1 MMFDPKQFAKVLKN
15 TRKARLLTQ
24 NDVARELMVTPQ
36 SVSKWE
42 RGEVVP
48 DVENLCAL
56 SRLLSVSLDVLLDNR
71 PADMVGFIG
80 IDGGAT
86 KTEFVLI
93 DETGRCLN
101 AIVLPGC
108 NPNACGVEKTLEI
121 LRQGID
127 FLRPQEMNV
136 AAIHFG
142 GAGMY
147 SGNYADVVRTALQK
161 AYPNIKVSCANDIS
175 NVIACSEDPDLC
187 IAAISGT
194 GCVVYSHQSGQLRR
208 FGGIGYLF
216 EGSGSGYDIGRDAIT
231 AALRA
236 GDGLEEPTLL
246 TKLVEQRLGGPAWN
260 SIQDLYRR
268 EPAYIASFSMLVFQ
282 AVEENDPVARQ
293 ILRRNARHMSDLIRA
308 AQEQIPDARHVVL
321 SGSLFAKNDR
331 FFEMVTQA
339 LDPGLKV
346 NRVTCPPVWGACL
359 HAARLCSMETI
370 PDLEAFLKSKN
381 DMIKGA

>member
-1 MMFDPKQFAKVLKN
+1 MFDTKQFARVLKN
-15 TRKARLLTQ
+15 TRMARLLTQ
-24 NDVARELMVTPQ
+24 NDVARELRVTPQ

-56 SRLLSVSLDVLLDNR
+56 SKLLSVSLDVLLDNR
-71 PADMVGFIG
+71 PADMVGLIG

-101 AIVLPGC
+101 TIVLPGC

-136 AAIHFG
+136 AGIHFG
-142 GAGMY
+142 GAGMF
-147 SGNYADVVRTALQK
+147 SGNYGDMVCAALQK
-161 AYPNIKVSCANDIS
+161 AYPNLKISCANDIS
-175 NVIACSEDPDLC
+175 NVIACCEKPELC

-194 GCVVYSHQSGQLRR
+194 GCVVYSHRSGQLRR

-216 EGSGSGYDIGRDAIT
+216 EGSGSGYDMGRDAIT

-236 GDGLEEPTLL
+236 GDGLGESTLL
-246 TKLVEQRLGGPAWN
+246 TQLVEQRLGGPAWN
-260 SIQDLYRR
+260 SIQELYRR
-268 EPAYIASFSMLVFQ
+268 EPAYIASFSLLVSQ
-282 AVEENDPVARQ
+282 AAEEDDPVAQQ
-293 ILRRNARHMSDLIRA
+293 ILRRNALHMASLIRA
-308 AQEQIPDARHVVL
+308 AHQHIPDARNVIL
-321 SGSLFAKNDR
+321 SGSLFANNDR
-331 FFEMVTQA
+331 FFQTVTEA
-339 LDPGLKV
+339 LDPGLSV
-346 NRVTCPPVWGACL
+346 DRMTCPPVWGACL
-359 HAARLCSMETI
+359 QAARLCGMETM
-370 PDLEAFLKSKN
+370 PDLEVFICSRNNLT
-381 DMIKGA
+381 KGA

>member
-1 MMFDPKQFAKVLKN
+1 MFDTKQFARVLKN

-24 NDVARELMVTPQ
+24 NDVARELRVTPQ

-56 SRLLSVSLDVLLDNR
+56 SKLLSVSLDVLLDNR
-71 PADMVGFIG
+71 PADMVGLIG

-101 AIVLPGC
+101 TIVLPGC

-136 AAIHFG
+136 AGIHFG
-142 GAGMY
+142 GAGMF
-147 SGNYADVVRTALQK
+147 SGNYGDMVCAALQK
-161 AYPNIKVSCANDIS
+161 AYPNLKISCANDIS
-175 NVIACSEDPDLC
+175 NVIACCEKPELC

-194 GCVVYSHQSGQLRR
+194 GCVVYSHRSGQLRR

-216 EGSGSGYDIGRDAIT
+216 EGSGSGYDMGRDAIT

-236 GDGLEEPTLL
+236 GDGLGESTLL
-246 TKLVEQRLGGPAWN
+246 TQLVEQRLGGPAWN
-260 SIQDLYRR
+260 SIQELYRR
-268 EPAYIASFSMLVFQ
+268 EPAYIASFSLLVSQ
-282 AVEENDPVARQ
+282 AAEEDDPVAQQ
-293 ILRRNARHMSDLIRA
+293 ILRRNALHMASLIRA
-308 AQEQIPDARHVVL
+308 AHQHIPDARNVIL
-321 SGSLFAKNDR
+321 SGSLFANNDR
-331 FFEMVTQA
+331 FFQTVTEA
-339 LDPGLKV
+339 LDPGLSV
-346 NRVTCPPVWGACL
+346 DRMTCPPVWGACL
-359 HAARLCSMETI
+359 QAARLCGMETM
-370 PDLEAFLKSKN
+370 PDLEVFICSRNNLT
-381 DMIKGA
+381 KGA

>member
-1 MMFDPKQFAKVLKN
+1 MFDAKRFARVLKN

-56 SRLLSVSLDVLLDNR
+56 SRLLAVSLDVLLDNR
-71 PADMVGFIG
+71 PADMVGLIG

-93 DETGRCLN
+93 DVTGRCLN
-101 AIVLPGC
+101 TIVLPGC

-136 AAIHFG
+136 AAVHFG
-142 GAGMY
+142 GAGMF
-147 SGNYADVVRTALQK
+147 SGNYADAVRTALQK
-161 AYPNIKVSCANDIS
+161 AYPNLKVSCANDIS
-175 NVIACSEDPDLC
+175 NVIACCEEPDLC

-194 GCVVYSHQSGQLRR
+194 GCVVYSHRAGQLRR

-216 EGSGSGYDIGRDAIT
+216 EGSGSGYDMGRDAIT

-236 GDGLEEPTLL
+236 GDGLAEPTLL
-246 TKLVEQRLGGPAWN
+246 TRLVERRLGGPVWN

-268 EPAYIASFSMLVFQ
+268 EPAYIASFSVLVSQ
-282 AVEENDPVARQ
+282 AAEENDPVAQQ
-293 ILRRNARHMSDLIRA
+293 ILQRNAKHMSELIRA
-308 AQEQIPDARHVVL
+308 AHGHIPDARHVVL

-359 HAARLCSMETI
+359 QAARLCAVEVM
-370 PDLEAFLKSKN
+370 PHLEEFLKSKN
-381 DMIKGA
+381 DLIKGE